1 MDRPLIASPATLSA
15 RHAELD
21 ERLAHEEGRPSP
33 DALIVAQL
41 KKAKLQ
47 IKDALARA

>member
-1 MDRPLIASPATLSA
+1 MDRSPVASPATLSA

-21 ERLAHEEGRPSP
+21 QRLLREESRPLP
-33 DALIVAQL
+33 DDALIAQL

-47 IKDALARA
+47 IKDALAHH